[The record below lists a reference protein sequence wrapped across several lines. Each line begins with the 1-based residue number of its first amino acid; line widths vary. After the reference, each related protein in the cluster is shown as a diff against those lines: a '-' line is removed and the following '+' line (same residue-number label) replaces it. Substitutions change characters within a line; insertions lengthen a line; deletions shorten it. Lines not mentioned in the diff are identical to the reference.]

1 MKTTTFLLI
10 ASIVILTGCSKDQ
23 SDEIVRLK
31 QENAFLKSIVD
42 SPPASLD
49 SLYPPEA
56 PAPLYHIKMF
66 ELATP
71 FTGFVIKINEGDR
84 SGAKLLFDSFRDQ
97 YTAISK
103 LVPQWEK
110 DYPSQPLDELAAL
123 IEEGEAGR
131 IMEAVEKV
139 GNVCHN
145 CHIFHLPKVQQK
157 YHWQDVSIISL
168 TDSITKKDIDYRQF
182 MMSLDMSFV
191 GIGME
196 LQQGQIEKARMHFE
210 NFNNNMNQ
218 LKESCL
224 WCHDTQRDYYV
235 NEETDAFVIKLGNAL
250 QSSSPDMK
258 LISDLSQLIGN
269 ENCIKCHLV
278 HIPAAYAKARWKA
291 LEQSPN

>member
-1 MKTTTFLLI
+1 MKTTIFFLMS
-10 ASIVILTGCSKDQ
+10 SIVILIGCSKVQ

-56 PAPLYHIKMF
+56 PAHFYQIKMF
-66 ELATP
+66 EMATP
-71 FTGFVIKINEGDR
+71 FSGFVIKINEGDR
-84 SGAKLLFDSFRDQ
+84 SGAKVLFDSFRDQ
-97 YTAISK
+97 YTAISE

-110 DYPSQPLDELAAL
+110 DFPSQPLDELAAI
-123 IEEGEAGR
+123 IEEGEPGR

-145 CHIFHLPKVQQK
+145 CHIFNLPKVQQK
-157 YHWQDVSIISL
+157 YHWQDFSIISL
-168 TDSITKKDIDYRQF
+168 TDSVTKKDIDYRQF
-182 MMSLDMSFV
+182 MMTLDMSFV
-191 GIGME
+191 GIWME

-210 NFNNNMNQ
+210 NFSSTMTQ

-224 WCHDTQRDYYV
+224 WCHDTQREYYV
-235 NEETDAFVIKLGNAL
+235 DEETDAFVSKLGTEL

-258 LISDLSQLIGN
+258 LISDLSQLIGT

-278 HIPAAYAKARWKA
+278 HIPAAYAKSRWKE
-291 LEQSPN
+291 LEQSNN

>member
-1 MKTTTFLLI
+1 MKTTIFLLFVN
-10 ASIVILTGCSKDQ
+10 IVVLIGCSKVQ

-49 SLYPPEA
+49 SLYPPVA
-56 PAPLYHIKMF
+56 PAPLYQIKMF
-66 ELATP
+66 DMATP
-71 FTGFVIKINEGDR
+71 FSGFIIKINEGDR
-84 SGAKLLFDSFRDQ
+84 GQAELLFDSFRDK
-97 YTAISK
+97 YNELSK

-110 DYPSQPLDELAAL
+110 DFPSQPLDELAAL
-123 IEEGEAGR
+123 IEEGEPGN

-157 YHWQDVSIISL
+157 YHWQDLSIISL

-196 LQQGQIEKARMHFE
+196 LQQGQIEKARLHFE
-210 NFNNNMNQ
+210 NFYSNMNQ
-218 LKESCL
+218 LKESCF
-224 WCHDTQRDYYV
+224 WCHDTQREYYV
-235 NEETDAFVIKLGNAL
+235 DEETYAFVNKLGTAL
-250 QSSSPDMK
+250 QSTSPDMK
-258 LISDLSQLIGN
+258 LISDLSQLIGT

-278 HIPAAYAKARWKA
+278 HLPAAYAKARWNK
-291 LEQSPN
+291 LEQSPY